1 MSHFISPSVCILN
14 FFKIQTPVNPKFNTF
29 SKISDI
35 INKIIKIGI
44 FMKKILA
51 TMAASTLLSVAL
63 NADMIKVEI
72 GAGAWAQTPSG
83 TANYDKG
90 LGVTGTNTFDETK
103 DTSAYVW
110 ILIKHPIPVVPNIR
124 LEYMSIHATGT
135 ATGTWNGQTIPTSAK
150 SVLDV
155 KEYDI
160 IPYYNILDNTFWT
173 TLDIGIDIKV
183 VDADYKVN
191 PVPLFS
197 GYEDSATIPLPLI
210 YLRTRVE
217 IPATNIGIEADG
229 KYITTGSSTVY
240 DARIKVDYTFDVSPV
255 VQPGIEIGYRTHK
268 IKIDEN
274 DEEVKTDMDFS
285 GFFAG
290 LMLRF

>member
-1 MSHFISPSVCILN
+1 
-14 FFKIQTPVNPKFNTF
+14 
-29 SKISDI
+29 
-35 INKIIKIGI
+35 
-44 FMKKILA
+44 MKKIL
-51 TMAASTLLSVAL
+51 STLVAGTL
-63 NADMIKVEI
+63 LTASLYADVTKIELGV
-72 GAGAWAQTPSG
+72 GAWSEKPSG
-83 TANYDKG
+83 TADYDQG
-90 LGVTGTNTFDETK
+90 LGVTGNNTFDEKK

-110 ILIKHPIPVVPNIR
+110 MLIKHPLPIVPNIR

-135 ATGTWNGQTIPTSAK
+135 ATGSWNGQTIPTSAK

-173 TLDIGIDIKV
+173 TLDVGIDIKI
-183 VDADYKVN
+183 VDSNYKVN

-197 GYEDSATIPLPLI
+197 GYEDSATVPLPLV
-210 YLRTRVE
+210 YLRGRVE
-217 IPATNIGIEADG
+217 IPSTNIGIEADG

-240 DARIKVDYTFDVSPV
+240 DARIKVDYTFDISPV

-274 DEEVKTDMDFS
+274 DEDVKTNMDFS